1 MVSLAFKSSNLIK
14 LLVFASEVPF
24 AFPSRIGLPLLRFKA
39 WWFGI
44 RERVRNFGE
53 SGSQGVDIP
62 LIFQGDFP
70 MVYMTFLSPLSI
82 LTFDSLKKLF
92 FKIKPK

>member
-1 MVSLAFKSSNLIK
+1 MSG
-14 LLVFASEVPF
+14 SEVPF
-24 AFPSRIGLPLLRFKA
+24 TSPSRTGLPSPRLKA